1 MLAINWPV
9 VSFADGPE
17 TNISNLP
24 LMVCLKDWF
33 VTKVACALSLSNP
46 ALIVG
51 DLKVVCIVNQPV
63 TSASLEKEPVR
74 SAVPVLKLNLNAPL
88 PSKG

>member
-33 VTKVACALSLSNP
+33 VTIVACALSLSNP

-51 DLKVVCIVNQPV
+51 DLKVVCIVNPLV

-74 SAVPVLKLNLNAPL
+74 SAVPV
-88 PSKG
+88 